1 MATDELQP
9 QQEEQRECIVCGRSL
24 PLSVYCRSKNGAR
37 CKTCPDCCRE
47 SRQRMKAERLARAKQ
62 PVPVPKMFEGKTPR
76 EIMDIMQAGK
86 IYLESLGGYE
96 ITLRGIHKKTVIT
109 QLKF

>member
-1 MATDELQP
+1 METDVQQP

-24 PLSVYCRSKNGAR
+24 PLSVYWRSKNGAR

-47 SRQRMKAERLARAKQ
+47 SRQRMKAERMERAKR
-62 PVPVPKMFEGKTPR
+62 PVPVPSFFVGKTPR
-76 EIMDIMQAGK
+76 VIMDIMQAGK
-86 IYLESLGGYE
+86 CYLESLGGYE
-96 ITLRGIHKKTVIT
+96 ITLKGVHKKTVIT

>member
-1 MATDELQP
+1 
-9 QQEEQRECIVCGRSL
+9 
-24 PLSVYCRSKNGAR
+24 
-37 CKTCPDCCRE
+37 
-47 SRQRMKAERLARAKQ
+47 MKAERLARAQ
-62 PVPVPKMFEGKTPR
+62 HPVPVPAIFKDKTPR

>member
-1 MATDELQP
+1 MATNELQP

-24 PLSVYCRSKNGAR
+24 PLSTYWRSKNGAR

-47 SRQRMKAERLARAKQ
+47 SRQRMKAERLARAKH
-62 PVPVPKMFEGKTPR
+62 PVPVPAIFKDKTPR

>member
-24 PLSVYCRSKNGAR
+24 PLSVYWRSKNGAR

-47 SRQRMKAERLARAKQ
+47 SRQRMKAERLARAKH
-62 PVPVPKMFEGKTPR
+62 PVLAIFKDKTPR

>member
-24 PLSVYCRSKNGAR
+24 PLSAYWRSKNGAR

-47 SRQRMKAERLARAKQ
+47 SRQRMKAERLARAKH
-62 PVPVPKMFEGKTPR
+62 PVPVPAIFKDKTPR

-86 IYLESLGGYE
+86 NYLESLGGYE